1 VILKQLNDP
10 KVTQRKFDDPNRA
23 PNYGAIAG
31 LIMGSPE
38 FQRR

>member
-1 VILKQLNDP
+1 MMKQLTDP
-10 KVTQRKFDDPNRA
+10 KTTQRKLDDANRA
-23 PNYGAIAG
+23 PNFGAIAG